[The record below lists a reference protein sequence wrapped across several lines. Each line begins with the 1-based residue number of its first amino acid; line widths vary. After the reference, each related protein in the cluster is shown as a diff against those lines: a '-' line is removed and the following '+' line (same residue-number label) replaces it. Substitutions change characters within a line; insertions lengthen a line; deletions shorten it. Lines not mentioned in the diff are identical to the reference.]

1 MAKHRIKQLNEDG
14 AGQEFDITDGFTMGR
29 SQQNSMVLNSPLISR
44 THARIEV
51 TDGGVVLKD
60 LDSGNGTFV
69 DGRRIVEVKLENG
82 QVFMIGNFELRF
94 EEGSSDDE
102 FALYTTSSD
111 SGIKLKKGVEGDVK
125 AAPAKEIM
133 QTMFTPSSNT
143 VSAERVKDLQLRLQA
158 VYEANEIISTE
169 HDLHKVFERI
179 VEQIVRLVPASNA
192 VIMLLDSESGKLRSK
207 YEYSTSENADIQV
220 SSTVIKRS
228 FIDGEAVLVYDASA
242 DSRFGEAQ
250 SIVMGN
256 IASVMC
262 CPMTFN
268 QQHLGILYL
277 DTRGTA
283 NAFKESDME
292 LLVGLAGPAA
302 VAIKNAQY
310 HDELE
315 SDFQTTLRLLSN
327 AIEMRDHYTLG
338 HTFRVT
344 KYSVAIARE
353 LGWSEERL
361 IEVEM
366 GGVLHDVG
374 KIAIPDAILGKADKL
389 TDEEYAMMKIHP
401 QRGADMMK
409 DCKKLEPLI
418 PYCLYHHEQFDG
430 SGYPHGLVGDLIP
443 IEGRVV
449 AVGDTFDAITSNR
462 PYRDGR
468 SAEVGLDI
476 ILKCKGTQFDPECVD
491 AFVRAFKKGRIEPF
505 MQRTQDDDCEG
516 VVCPFCSAFIV
527 IPLDSA
533 EDDLHKCNVCYRMV
547 KLQAQHDMF
556 FAVLATAAESE
567 LDRSSDSGIAV
578 KDDSGISVRRKK
590 VEKTKKPKKK

>member
-1 MAKHRIKQLNEDG
+1 VAKHRITQLNGDG
-14 AGQEFDITDGFTMGR
+14 ADREFEITDGFTIGR
-29 SQQNSMVLNSPLISR
+29 NQQNTLVLNDSLISR
-44 THARIEV
+44 THARIDV
-51 TDGGVVLKD
+51 TDAGAVLRD
-60 LDSGNGTFV
+60 LDSGNGIFV
-69 DGRRIVEVKLENG
+69 DGQRIVEVKLSDG
-82 QVFMIGNFELRF
+82 QVFMIGNFQLRF
-94 EEGSSDDE
+94 EEGTGDDD
-102 FALYTTSSD
+102 FDLDTTGAD
-111 SGIKLKKGVEGDVK
+111 SEIRLKKGVEGDVK
-125 AAPAKEIM
+125 AAPAKEIF
-133 QTMFTPSSNT
+133 QTMFAPSPDT
-143 VSAERVKDLQLRLQA
+143 ISAERIKDLQLRLQA

-179 VEQIVRLVPASNA
+179 VEQLIKLVPASNA
-192 VIMLLDSESGKLRSK
+192 VIMLLDPKSGKLKSK
-207 YEYSTSENADIQV
+207 YEYSSSENADIQLAT
-220 SSTVIKRS
+220 TVIKRS

-242 DSRFGEAQ
+242 DSRFDEAQ

-256 IASVMC
+256 IASIMC

-268 QQHLGILYL
+268 QQHLGVLYL

-283 NAFKESDME
+283 NAFKETDME
-292 LLVGLAGPAA
+292 LLVGLARPAS

-315 SDFQTTLRLLSN
+315 SDFQTTLRLLAN

-353 LGWSEERL
+353 LGWSEEKL
-361 IEVEM
+361 KEVEM
-366 GGVLHDVG
+366 GGILHDVG
-374 KIAIPDAILGKADKL
+374 KIAVPDAILGKADKL
-389 TDEEYAMMKIHP
+389 TDEEYAMIKIHP
-401 QRGADMMK
+401 QRGAAMMK

-430 SGYPHGLVGDLIP
+430 SGYPHGLAGDLIP

-476 ILKCKGTQFDPECVD
+476 ILKCRGTQFDPECAD

-516 VVCPFCSAFIV
+516 IVCPFCSAFIE
-527 IPLDSA
+527 IPMDSV
-533 EDDLHKCNVCYRMV
+533 ENDLHKCTVCYRMV
-547 KLQAQHDMF
+547 KLQAQQDMF
-556 FAVLATAAESE
+556 FGVLASTEDIES
-567 LDRSSDSGIAV
+567 LHTDDSGIVV
-578 KDDSGISVRRKK
+578 KTDSGISVKSKK
-590 VEKTKKPKKK
+590 VQKKKKPGK

>member
-1 MAKHRIKQLNEDG
+1 MAKHRITQLNGDG
-14 AGQEFDITDGFTMGR
+14 ADREFEITDGFTIGR
-29 SQQNSMVLNSPLISR
+29 NQQNTLVLNDSLISR
-44 THARIEV
+44 THARIDV
-51 TDGGVVLKD
+51 TDAGAVLRD
-60 LDSGNGTFV
+60 LDSGNGIFV
-69 DGRRIVEVKLENG
+69 DGQRIVEVKLSDG
-82 QVFMIGNFELRF
+82 QVFMIGNFQLRF
-94 EEGSSDDE
+94 EEGTGDDD
-102 FALYTTSSD
+102 FDLDTTGAD
-111 SGIKLKKGVEGDVK
+111 SEIRLKKGVEGDVK
-125 AAPAKEIM
+125 AAPAKEIF
-133 QTMFTPSSNT
+133 QTMFAPSPDT
-143 VSAERVKDLQLRLQA
+143 ISAERIKDLQLRLQA

-179 VEQIVRLVPASNA
+179 VEQLIKLVPASNA
-192 VIMLLDSESGKLRSK
+192 VIMLLDPKSGKLKSK
-207 YEYSTSENADIQV
+207 YEYSSSENADIQLAT
-220 SSTVIKRS
+220 TVIKRS

-242 DSRFGEAQ
+242 DSRFDEAQ

-256 IASVMC
+256 IASIMC

-268 QQHLGILYL
+268 QQHLGVLYL

-283 NAFKESDME
+283 NAFKETDME
-292 LLVGLAGPAA
+292 LLVGLARPAS

-315 SDFQTTLRLLSN
+315 SDFQTTLRLLAN

-353 LGWSEERL
+353 LGWSEEKL
-361 IEVEM
+361 KEVEM
-366 GGVLHDVG
+366 GGILHDVG
-374 KIAIPDAILGKADKL
+374 KIAVPDAILGKADKL
-389 TDEEYAMMKIHP
+389 TDEEYAMIKIHP
-401 QRGADMMK
+401 QRGAAMMK

-430 SGYPHGLVGDLIP
+430 SGYPHGLAGDLIP

-476 ILKCKGTQFDPECVD
+476 ILKCRGTQFDPECAD

-516 VVCPFCSAFIV
+516 IVCPFCSAFIE
-527 IPLDSA
+527 IPMDSV
-533 EDDLHKCNVCYRMV
+533 ENDLHKCTVCYRMV
-547 KLQAQHDMF
+547 KLQAQQDMF
-556 FAVLATAAESE
+556 FGVLASTEDIES
-567 LDRSSDSGIAV
+567 LHTDDSGIVV
-578 KDDSGISVRRKK
+578 KTDSGISVKSKK
-590 VEKTKKPKKK
+590 VQKKKKPGK